1 MFEKIKNSKLMFWS
15 VELLIIATLILVSSK
30 IDFVFQPIGT
40 FFTTLFAPILIAGF
54 LYYLLNPLVNL
65 LMKMGVKR
73 LAAIALIFIRLLSK
87 LIAA

>member
-54 LYYLLNPLVNL
+54 LYYFCLLYTSD
-65 LMKMGVKR
+65 
-73 LAAIALIFIRLLSK
+73 AADD
-87 LIAA
+87 